1 MTSLLRKYQNLN
13 NWYLYLLNM
22 VIYCIMIFMQYRFVQ
37 TDQYYELYVKP
48 LFHSQVD
55 YVQAVA
61 ESRSFE
67 IYNYLWIPI
76 HVGAMILLIAI
87 CLFIGL
93 NVFNYSI
100 TLKNCITITAKSIVI
115 FSLNSL
121 IVTVLKACG
130 VITYNS
136 NSIDDD
142 YFFQSIGRLFI
153 PFELPDLIY
162 SLLEK
167 INIAEVLFCILLS
180 FMTAR
185 VLSIK
190 FRRSLLLT
198 SCIYL
203 LGTIIYICFTEFFN
217 ILLTN

>member
-1 MTSLLRKYQNLN
+1 MISILRKYQKIN
-13 NWYLYLLNM
+13 NWYLYFLNI
-22 VIYCIMIFMQYRFVQ
+22 VIYCIMIFVQYRFLQ
-37 TDQYYELYVKP
+37 TDSYYERYVKP
-48 LFHSQVD
+48 LFNSQSD
-55 YVQAVA
+55 YIQAVS
-61 ESRSFE
+61 ESRFFE

-76 HVGAMILLIAI
+76 HVGTMILLIAI

-93 NVFNYSI
+93 NVLNYSI
-100 TLKNCITITAKSIVI
+100 TIKKCITITSRSIIV

-121 IVTVLKACG
+121 IVTSLKALN
-130 VITYNS
+130 VLTYNA

-142 YFFQSIGRLFI
+142 YFFQSIGRLFV
-153 PFELPDLIY
+153 PFEFPDLIY

-167 INIAEVLFCILLS
+167 INVAEIIFCVLLS
-180 FMTAR
+180 FMTAK

-190 FRRSLLLT
+190 FKRSLLIT

-203 LGTIIYICFTEFFN
+203 LGTIIYICFTEFIN